1 MSPTFTD
8 LCGESDSITQQTND
22 ILYKINKIEKE
33 ELEQLEGY
41 LMLREQ
47 QQSLKKKHDELFKK
61 LQYLSDKYNNKLPR
75 RLKDAL
81 KKFQKPS
88 KNKSDVHVHNND
100 IFGRNGINFYKNES
114 TTTIDEIN
122 RNYLQSRL
130 DCSNKLMQVKRE
142 LFKCIEEQNVVDQN
156 KESLKKKKQK
166 LQLEKQSLLGLK
178 QKLEQKQN
186 DLMLTGF
193 LGK

>member
-88 KNKSDVHVHNND
+88 KNKNDVH
-100 IFGRNGINFYKNES
+100 YKNES

>member
-88 KNKSDVHVHNND
+88 KNKNDVHVHNND